1 MAKNVEDLYRDEHT
15 KVFQS
20 LTMTIKLPPSQ
31 NHMYVNNGRGGRTLS
46 KSAKKYLAE
55 LKAWA
60 NMIVEEQAWELQ
72 DDSTWYYVDM
82 VFYFPDRRKRD
93 SHNQIK
99 LLLDGLEGIVYVN
112 DRYVLPRI
120 QAVEYDKT
128 NPRLELLITPQTK
141 KERKKALK
149 NPS

>member
-1 MAKNVEDLYRDEHT
+1 MAKQTEDLFRDEHS
-15 KVFQS
+15 KAFQT
-20 LTMTIKLPPSQ
+20 LIMTVPLPPSL

-46 KSAKKYLAE
+46 AKSKAYLRD
-55 LKAWA
+55 LRAWA
-60 NMIVEEQAWELQ
+60 KLQVEEQKWKLK

-99 LLLDGLEGIVYVN
+99 LLLDGLEEVVYIN

-120 QAVEYDKT
+120 QAVEYDKAH
-128 NPRLELLITPQTK
+128 PRLELHIRPQTK
-141 KERKKALK
+141 NDRKKALK